1 MYSAD
6 AVLDAAQAIRPYL
19 MDLLDVPMAQSVD
32 RQLAVL
38 LDNQGASGEEKL
50 LGLLQ
55 QEAMTRE
62 WLRLYLEGQRPA
74 ETILPTLRTYNPL
87 TAKSSKIES
96 PKYVCPVASCNQDW
110 YRQSI
115 DQNIPHCPI
124 HDVVMVRDSKAHYGV
139 KVES

>member
-1 MYSAD
+1 MYSAN

-19 MDLLDVPMAQSVD
+19 KDLLAVPMAQSVD

-38 LDNQGASGEEKL
+38 LEAQGNAPGEAKL

-55 QEAMTRE
+55 QETMTRE
-62 WLRLYLEGQRPA
+62 WLRLYLEEKRPA
-74 ETILPTLRTYNPL
+74 DTILPILRTYSPL

-110 YRQSI
+110 YRQAV
-115 DQNIPHCPI
+115 DQTIPHCPI
-124 HDVVMVRDSKAHYGV
+124 HDVVMVRDSKVG
-139 KVES
+139 S